1 MIAVRSF
8 RVVGWPGEARPAGIA
23 CASFR
28 HDSGGRPA
36 GRRRYNT
43 LTQQNPRRLG
53 KRPFLRVSQMRE
65 WVDLRLLLA
74 LGLPEVIV
82 DLHLQPE
89 VG

>member
-1 MIAVRSF
+1 MIAVRNFS
-8 RVVGWPGEARPAGIA
+8 VVGRPAEA
-23 CASFR
+23 LPFWDRVCELSAR
-28 HDSGGRPA
+28 HDRPA

-43 LTQQNPRRLG
+43 FTQQNPRRLG